1 MICMNKSESNPI
13 MPMTNDEDTD
23 VPKRRK
29 ERNPLIYLLN
39 ICGYSSESKAELS
52 NSSSG
57 DIEVEAEI
65 LVVKVTMSSLTREP
79 TTEEKLMTYY
89 INFPITSVLSKI
101 KDSNSEL
108 IVHEDSQSLIQK
120 VFVKIKRLVLL

>member
-1 MICMNKSESNPI
+1 MNKSEPNPI

-39 ICGYSSESKAELS
+39 ICGYSSQSKAELS

-79 TTEEKLMTYY
+79 
-89 INFPITSVLSKI
+89 
-101 KDSNSEL
+101 
-108 IVHEDSQSLIQK
+108 
-120 VFVKIKRLVLL
+120 LLKKN